1 MYEFTVSRSAQG
13 YVVVTIVPL
22 VRSRRREDRGHI
34 YSFTREEA
42 LSLFHELYAALSSPP
57 E

>member
-1 MYEFTVSRSAQG
+1 MYEFTVSRSAHG

-22 VRSRRREDRGHI
+22 VRSRRREDRGRI
-34 YSFTREEA
+34 YSFTREEV